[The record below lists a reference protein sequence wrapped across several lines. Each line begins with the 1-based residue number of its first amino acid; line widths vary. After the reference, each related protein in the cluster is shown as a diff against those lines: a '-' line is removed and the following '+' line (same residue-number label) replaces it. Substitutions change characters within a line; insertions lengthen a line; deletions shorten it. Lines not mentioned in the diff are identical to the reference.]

1 MSTLFQRIID
11 ILDSYDSNDDGV
23 IDGNVELLEADLID
37 AVKTVP
43 EEGPIIVTETDAGGP

>member
-43 EEGPIIVTETDAGGP
+43 EEGPIIVTETDAGGL